1 LRALASAIKK
11 DHVVARCFPVLLLL
25 LLLKAWDF
33 QAAAQ
38 VATSAS
44 PAVSQEKISSQFN
57 IGDSVEPLY
66 GPWKFQM
73 GDSPLDPVT
82 HAPLWA
88 EPGFDDSKWENV
100 DLTPSKGVHGP
111 VLGDPDYVS
120 GWTARGHAGQ
130 WGYAWYRLRVQVNA
144 ASGVKLYLAGPQDMD
159 DAYQVFVD
167 GALLGS
173 FGDFTSNR
181 PVSYYIQPMIVP
193 IPQPAEGSSGP
204 TIKTIAFR
212 VWVDPNTLLFSSDAG
227 GFHTAPVLGERQA
240 IAASYRLSRLELLR
254 LYSPYAIEAVLFAL
268 LALLSFTLILFD
280 RADHVYLWMGA
291 VFLLTAAYS
300 GVWAL
305 DVWTRHLSI
314 MEATLISED
323 FLCPLAYAGWVMVW
337 FFWFGCRRPAWTPR
351 AAALLAILFI
361 VSNTFGEELFY
372 TVIPHPVAAAFAV
385 ASVAVRLL
393 FFALLLWIVIQ
404 GIRST
409 GIEGWPVLPAIALL
423 GIGMFK
429 NQLDLLSIPA
439 TWFPLGVRV
448 TAPQVANLLL
458 VAVLA
463 LLLLRRLLLSVQ
475 RQRLIILDAKRAQLQ
490 SDFVSAVSHEFRSPL
505 TTLRNITEL
514 LVEDRIPDE
523 AQRRQSY
530 RYLDRE
536 TTRLQRLVEDLLDFG
551 RMESR
556 RKQYRIG
563 KYDAFQLVRAA
574 RADVDQQATANGFQ
588 VELNLAPLT
597 PAIQVDEEAFRRA
610 VRNLLENAMKYSP
623 ESRIVWVDGTVSN
636 HRVSISVR
644 DRGIG
649 IDIADQDAIFQKFVR
664 GSNAKMAGIK
674 GTGLGLAMVKQ
685 IVEAFG
691 GEVNL
696 RSEVGAGSTFTL
708 VLPLAK
714 E

>member
-1 LRALASAIKK
+1 LASAIKK
-11 DHVVARCFPVLLLL
+11 DHVVARYFPVFLLILLLQ
-25 LLLKAWDF
+25 AWEF

-38 VATSAS
+38 AAASAG
-44 PAVSQEKISSQFN
+44 PAISQEKSSAQIS
-57 IGDSVEPLY
+57 IGDCGVSLY

-73 GDSPLDPVT
+73 GDSPFDPLT

-88 EPGFDDSKWENV
+88 EPGFDDSKWETV
-100 DLTPSKGVHGP
+100 DLTPSKGMRGP
-111 VLGDPDYVS
+111 VLGDPGYVI

-144 ASGVKLYLAGPQDMD
+144 AYGVKLFLAGPQDMD
-159 DAYQVFVD
+159 DAYQAFVD

-181 PVSYYIQPMIVP
+181 PVSYYIQPMIFP
-193 IPQPAEGSSGP
+193 IPQPAGGNSGP
-204 TIKTIAFR
+204 TTMTIAFR

-227 GFHTAPVLGERQA
+227 GFHGAPVLSEREA
-240 IAASYRLSRLELLR
+240 AAASYRLSRLELLR

-291 VFLLTAAYS
+291 LFLLTAAYS
-300 GVWAL
+300 GVWAV
-305 DVWTRHLSI
+305 DVWTQHLSI
-314 MEATLISED
+314 MAATLISED

-337 FFWFGCRRPAWTPR
+337 WFWFGCRRPAWTPR

-361 VSNTFGEELFY
+361 VSNTLGEELFFA
-372 TVIPHPVAAAFAV
+372 VIPHPAAAAFAV
-385 ASVAVRLL
+385 VSVVVRLL

-409 GIEGWPVLPAIALL
+409 GIEGWPVLPAVALL

-429 NQLDLLSIPA
+429 NQLDLLSIPV
-439 TWFPLGVRV
+439 TWFPLGIRV
-448 TAPQVANLLL
+448 TAPQIANLLL

-463 LLLLRRLLLSVQ
+463 LLLLRRLLRSVR

-505 TTLRNITEL
+505 TTLRTITEL
-514 LVEDRIPDE
+514 LVENRIPDE
-523 AQRRQSY
+523 EQRRQSY

-551 RMESR
+551 RMESG
-556 RKQYRIG
+556 RKQYRMV

-574 RADVDQQATANGFQ
+574 VADVEEQATANGFQ
-588 VELNLAPLT
+588 VELDLAPLA
-597 PAIQVDEEAFRRA
+597 PVVEVDEEAFRRA
-610 VRNLLENAMKYSP
+610 VRNLLENAIKYSP
-623 ESRIVWVDGTVSN
+623 ECRTVWVDSTVSKD
-636 HRVSISVR
+636 RVSISVR
-644 DRGIG
+644 DRGLG
-649 IDIADQDAIFQKFVR
+649 IDMADQETIFQKFVR
-664 GSNAKMAGIK
+664 GSAAKMMGIK

-685 IVEAFG
+685 IAEAFG
-691 GEVNL
+691 GEVHL
-696 RSEVGAGSTFTL
+696 QSEVGVGSTFTL
-708 VLPLAK
+708 VLPLTK